1 MYASSPI
8 LQEVRR
14 VLLLVKLPDITDAK
28 LKLLLLIYL
37 SYCNIKR
44 TKQHK
49 VIFINPIFPD
59 AISLENTS
67 VTSATAYRL
76 ASIPL
81 PDSSNIFSEVKAA
94 NAPIPDSVANCAEL
108 SSPNLSVILSA
119 ATPETLTL
127 FSPSV

>member
-1 MYASSPI
+1 MCPALGQAAGHNGRKTQTSSVDLFVI
-8 LQEVRR
+8 LQHQ
-14 VLLLVKLPDITDAK
+14 KNKTH
-28 LKLLLLIYL
+28 
-37 SYCNIKR
+37 N
-44 TKQHK
+44 

-119 ATPETLTL
+119 ATPETFTL
-127 FSPSV
+127 FAPSV